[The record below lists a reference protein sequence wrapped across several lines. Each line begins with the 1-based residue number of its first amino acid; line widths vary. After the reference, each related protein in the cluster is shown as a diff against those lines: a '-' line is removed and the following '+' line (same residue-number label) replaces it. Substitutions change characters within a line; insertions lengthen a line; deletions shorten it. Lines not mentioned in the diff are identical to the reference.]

1 MRKLSKPRA
10 YVLALAALVWAP
22 AAAAG
27 QERVVEWAWK
37 APARPLP
44 TLKESGEDGPGVP
57 THFTAVGL
65 VEVSAGG
72 QGVTV
77 GTPFAAGDDW
87 ATDLKVRL
95 RNVSDRRITSAVL
108 YLNFPEARADLGVM
122 ASSLG
127 YGKGSGRKRQPA
139 VGPGEE
145 FEVTRP
151 WAEYERHRRWL
162 AREGGLESVGRVELG
177 LLILTFED
185 GATWLGQL
193 KALAY

>member
-10 YVLALAALVWAP
+10 YVLALVALACAP

-37 APARPLP
+37 AQARPLP
-44 TLKESGEDGPGVP
+44 TLKEADEAGPGVT
-57 THFTAVGL
+57 THFTAVEL
-65 VEVSAGG
+65 VEVSAAGH
-72 QGVTV
+72 GVTV

-127 YGKGSGRKRQPA
+127 YGRASGGRRQPA

-145 FEVTRP
+145 FEVTRRR
-151 WAEYERHRRWL
+151 AEYERHRRWL
-162 AREGGLESVGRVELG
+162 AREGGLQTVGRVELG

-185 GATWLGQL
+185 GGTWLGQL
-193 KALAY
+193 KTLAY